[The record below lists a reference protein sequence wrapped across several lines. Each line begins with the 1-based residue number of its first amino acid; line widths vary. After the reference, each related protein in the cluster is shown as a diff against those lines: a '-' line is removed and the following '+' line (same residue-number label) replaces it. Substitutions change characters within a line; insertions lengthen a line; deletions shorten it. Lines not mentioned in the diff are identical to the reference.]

1 MVVKYLVLIVY
12 PLMMI
17 GDKMDIFLL
26 IVLASIIVGYPII
39 KIDQYFTNKNIRLSE
54 NRLIFSIQ
62 YIVSILLIISWLI
75 IGCKIAFEILE
86 FIGL

>member
-1 MVVKYLVLIVY
+1 MKKE
-12 PLMMI
+12 
-17 GDKMDIFLL
+17 GEMDIVLL
-26 IVLASIIVGYPII
+26 IILASIIVGYPVI

-62 YIVSILLIISWLI
+62 YIISMLLIISWLI

>member
-1 MVVKYLVLIVY
+1 
-12 PLMMI
+12 
-17 GDKMDIFLL
+17 MDIVLL
-26 IVLASIIVGYPII
+26 IILASIIVGYPVI

-62 YIVSILLIISWLI
+62 YIISMLLIISWLI

>member
-1 MVVKYLVLIVY
+1 
-12 PLMMI
+12 
-17 GDKMDIFLL
+17 MDIVIL

-62 YIVSILLIISWLI
+62 YIISILLIISWLI
-75 IGCKIAFEILE
+75 IGCKIAFEIFE

>member
-1 MVVKYLVLIVY
+1 
-12 PLMMI
+12 
-17 GDKMDIFLL
+17 MDIVLL
-26 IVLASIIVGYPII
+26 IILASIIVGYPVI

-62 YIVSILLIISWLI
+62 YIISILLIISWLI